1 VPTATG
7 PRDALPRSRVPL
19 RTGAGG
25 GSRGATVLEANVA
38 GGQAGSS
45 SLKRVGQAVD
55 EFLDQVAG

>member
-1 VPTATG
+1 V
-7 PRDALPRSRVPL
+7 SL